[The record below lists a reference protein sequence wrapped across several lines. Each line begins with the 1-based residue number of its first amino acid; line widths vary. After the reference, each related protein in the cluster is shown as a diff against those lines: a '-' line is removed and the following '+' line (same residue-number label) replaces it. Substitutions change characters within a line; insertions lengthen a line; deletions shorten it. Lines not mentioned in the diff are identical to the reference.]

1 VVLICIT
8 DIINMTAS
16 VSLRITVIFIISGVN
31 YMYNIFILS
40 DTEAVI
46 FIISVIQMRTTGIN

>member
-1 VVLICIT
+1 MYNTFI
-8 DIINMTAS
+8 
-16 VSLRITVIFIISGVN
+16 LRDTEAVIFIISGVN
-31 YMYNIFILS
+31 YMYNIFILR